1 MDEAGNDEY
10 AQGYEEDVEYTSE
23 YDAEVENTEQQAM
36 ASGYTEESGY
46 NEENQYTEEVEY
58 IEETEYEDQS
68 AYDDNTIAFTDA
80 EDEYEDYYEEE
91 SYDCLLYTSPSPRDR
106 G

>member
-46 NEENQYTEEVEY
+46 NEEN
-58 IEETEYEDQS
+58 
-68 AYDDNTIAFTDA
+68 
-80 EDEYEDYYEEE
+80 
-91 SYDCLLYTSPSPRDR
+91 
-106 G
+106 